1 MVMHYLNGTDM
12 TPEIAD
18 KDILD
23 IVAWETDNGYGED
36 ITATQMAE
44 VAEKKFGLRA
54 RVRTDVTVD
63 SIKEELAAGNPVI
76 IPAAGRDLGN
86 PYFSGA
92 GPWYHALVITG
103 FNKGWTG
110 DFFITNDPGTKRGK
124 GYEYRTETLLSAIH
138 DWTGVKEEIQS
149 GRKAMVI
156 VER

>member
-1 MVMHYLNGTDM
+1 M

-23 IVAWETDNGYGED
+23 IVAWETDNGYGQD
-36 ITATQMAE
+36 ITAAQMAE

-54 RVRTDVTVD
+54 RVRTDVTIE
-63 SIKEELAAGNPVI
+63 SIKEELVAGNPVI

-103 FNKGWTG
+103 FTQGWTG
-110 DFFITNDPGTKRGK
+110 DSFTTNDPGTKRGK
-124 GYEYRTETLLSAIH
+124 GYEYKVETLLNAIH
-138 DWTGVKEEIQS
+138 DWTGVKEEIRE
-149 GRKAMVI
+149 GRKAMI
-156 VER
+156 ILEK